1 MKSIVVLLLSGLC
14 VLSSAAAE
22 KVQSVVLNSSAPRRE
37 FTGNLQVDFFGQSV
51 LAYAPQVQSETA
63 SDEMHYKSPWLAA
76 GLSAVLPGAG
86 EFYAE
91 NYWKAAL
98 FLAVDVAAWSLAY
111 SFDKKGNNQT
121 DFFQGFADQH
131 WSVVEYAKF
140 SRDKFLQLI
149 PENRRNLYGDN
160 NLIPG
165 SPNLPPW
172 QRVNWNLL
180 NALERDISSTQEGKY
195 YSHTLPPY
203 GEQQYYELIGK
214 YKQFNQGWDDAP
226 TTYTYPDPV
235 TTKFDYYAGERGKA
249 NDYYSTATTYVT
261 VAVVNHVLSALDAAW
276 TASTHNHNIH
286 ASMQMQTVPTQF
298 GFARV
303 PVARVE
309 YSF

>member
-1 MKSIVVLLLSGLC
+1 MVNYARYSLDNYLT
-14 VLSSAAAE
+14 AE
-22 KVQSVVLNSSAPRRE
+22 QKRQYEPRLFKPGGAPWE
-37 FTGNLQVDFFGQSV
+37 Q
-51 LAYAPQVQSETA
+51 
-63 SDEMHYKSPWLAA
+63 
-76 GLSAVLPGAG
+76 
-86 EFYAE
+86 
-91 NYWKAAL
+91 
-98 FLAVDVAAWSLAY
+98 
-111 SFDKKGNNQT
+111 
-121 DFFQGFADQH
+121 
-131 WSVVEYAKF
+131 
-140 SRDKFLQLI
+140 
-149 PENRRNLYGDN
+149 
-160 NLIPG
+160 
-165 SPNLPPW
+165 
-172 QRVNWNLL
+172 VNWNVL
-180 NALERDISSTQEGKY
+180 NEMERAISLTQEGKY